1 MQDYNYV
8 LEYIPGKTNKVP
20 DTLSCRED
28 LNGGVSAEKQIL
40 LPDSLFRIH
49 KIFSHADDNNDSLF
63 MHKIYLKDDLE
74 EQRLA
79 LCEIHDSPAGGHPR
93 IANMWDLVKHQYDS
107 LHLY

>member
-40 LPDSLFRIH
+40 LPDSLFQIC
-49 KIFSHADDNNDSLF
+49 KISSHADKDNDSLF
-63 MHKIYLKDDLE
+63 MCKIYLKDNLE
-74 EQRLA
+74 E
-79 LCEIHDSPAGGHPR
+79 
-93 IANMWDLVKHQYDS
+93 
-107 LHLY
+107 